1 MNPVHFT
8 VVFLI
13 SYSIGSVPFAFLAVK
28 LFYKQDLRK
37 TGSGDVGALNAYR
50 IRKNKPL
57 ALSIALFDLFKGM
70 LPVWYGLTQ
79 YPQDFTV
86 VIVAVG
92 GVLLGDLF
100 PVWLGFKGGRGLN
113 VAAGALLVV
122 EPRLVLI
129 WLVLFFVFYLFIR
142 QHIIANMIAT
152 FGLPVFVFFTQNIY
166 FTDDT
171 LLLILIVSMLIFQ
184 RHLERIPDLVEQ
196 KRFKISNGDEP

>member
-1 MNPVHFT
+1 MSAVHFT

-13 SYSIGSVPFAFLAVK
+13 SYLIGSIPFAFLVVK

-50 IRKNKPL
+50 IRKSRLL
-57 ALSIALFDLFKGM
+57 ALSIVFIDLFKGM

-79 YPQDFTV
+79 YPHDFTV

-113 VAAGALLVV
+113 VSAGALLVV

-129 WLVLFFVFYLFIR
+129 WLVLFLVFYLFIR

-152 FGLPVFVFFTQNIY
+152 FGLPIFVFFTQNIY

-171 LLLILIVSMLIFQ
+171 LLLILVVSMLIFQ